1 MDRRFAVVEDFADH
15 GAMTRLISLSVLLVT
30 GLALALT
37 ACAGSPET
45 TEPAPQTLTLAS
57 LGATGGARIDA
68 HDRPEPPIGFTESE
82 MDALARLL
90 ADIATRS
97 FSRHNLERIGV
108 KNKLEHV
115 LRPLKSSYPDAVT
128 AFLEGAHEKYSPR
141 PWRRI
146 LVDPF
151 APRSTPPKP
160 AEILKVVWDVQSGQ
174 YSGDRYVVL
183 QLQIHAAYEVGTTT
197 SPRLIG
203 IRRMI
208 ELLSYGDDYVPSL
221 GGGSVAYGTDGC
233 VEAIDGRYQPTTDP
247 KTIDND
253 MRELKKSLA
262 AKGIVDDGSGSRTS
276 LEKTIK
282 ACKSP

>member
-1 MDRRFAVVEDFADH
+1 MDRRFALDEELADH
-15 GAMTRLISLSVLLVT
+15 GAMNRPSTFLILIVS
-30 GLALALT
+30 GFALALT
-37 ACAGSPET
+37 ACVGSPAAT
-45 TEPAPQTLTLAS
+45 TPDTPAMTLPP
-57 LGATGGARIDA
+57 LGATGVARIDA
-68 HDRPEPPIGFTESE
+68 NDRPKSPTGFTDSE
-82 MDALARLL
+82 MDALAVLL

-97 FSRHNLERIGV
+97 FSRHNLERTGV

-115 LRPLKSSYPDAVT
+115 LRPLKSSHPEAVT
-128 AFLEGAHEKYSPR
+128 AFLEGAHEKYAPH

-151 APRSTPPKP
+151 APRSTPQNP
-160 AEILKVVWDVQSGQ
+160 AEILKVVWDVETGE

-183 QLQIHAAYEVGTTT
+183 QLQIHAAYEVGTKAA
-197 SPRLIG
+197 PRIIG

-208 ELLSYGDDYVPSL
+208 ELLSYGDDYVPGL
-221 GGGSVAYGTDGC
+221 GGGSVAYGTDEC
-233 VEAIDGRYQPTTDP
+233 VEVTDGRYQPTTDP

-253 MRELKKSLA
+253 MRELKRSLA
-262 AKGIVDDGSGSRTS
+262 AKGIVDDGSGSRAS